1 MDKVI
6 NAAIIGYGYMGRY
19 HQRKLAAT
27 QGVELTGVFDTD
39 PNKLAEAIV
48 EGLKAYE
55 TAEDLFND
63 PTINLV
69 LVCTPNDSHA
79 AYAIAALKNGKHVM
93 CEKPVAMNAKE
104 LEAVIRAA
112 VKSGKQFTVH
122 QNRRW
127 DSDFL
132 IVKKVV
138 ENREI
143 GSPTT
148 IESKVFGQRGVC
160 FGWRA
165 LPEYGGGMMMDWGV
179 HLIDQA
185 LLMFEDHRV
194 ISVRARLLSIL
205 TPAVDDYF
213 ELSLRFDNHMEYH
226 ITVGTFALEPQ
237 PRWFVHG
244 DRGTLKIDAF
254 DPKTASMKRIKQEV
268 RGFDSVFE
276 KEHLGPSRTMAPLK
290 PEYIEELAIPETK
303 ELPHE
308 YHRNLVAAING
319 HEKPHVKWG
328 QMLNVMRIIDLAKE
342 SSEKNAVQLTENENK
357 DGAYEELSGGLYGVR
372 RSKPTSKRA
381 V

>member
-1 MDKVI
+1 
-6 NAAIIGYGYMGRY
+6 
-19 HQRKLAAT
+19 
-27 QGVELTGVFDTD
+27 
-39 PNKLAEAIV
+39 
-48 EGLKAYE
+48 
-55 TAEDLFND
+55 
-63 PTINLV
+63 
-69 LVCTPNDSHA
+69 
-79 AYAIAALKNGKHVM
+79 M
-93 CEKPVAMNAKE
+93 CEKPVTMNAKE
-104 LEAVIRAA
+104 LKDLIRVAK
-112 VKSGKQFTVH
+112 KSGKQFTVH

-127 DSDFL
+127 DRDFL
-132 IVKKVV
+132 TIKKVV
-138 ENREI
+138 ERREI

-165 LPEYGGGMMMDWGV
+165 LPEHGGGMMMDWGV

-185 LLMFEDHRV
+185 LLMFEGHRI
-194 ISVRARLLSIL
+194 ISVWARLLSIL
-205 TPAVDDYF
+205 TPVVDDYF
-213 ELSLRFDNHMEYH
+213 ELSLRFDNHMECH

-276 KEHLGPSRTMAPLK
+276 KEHLGPSRTMAPLR
-290 PEYIEELAIPETK
+290 PEYIEELAIPET
-303 ELPHE
+303 EDLPYE

-342 SSEKNAVQLTENENK
+342 SSEKNAVLLTENKSKE
-357 DGAYEELSGGLYGVR
+357 GAYEELPGGLYGIR
-372 RSKPTSKRA
+372 RSKPAPKRA